1 MQPDILLVIC
11 DTARADA
18 FKPWGG
24 PYPTPTME
32 RLCREG
38 LAYSNATTQA
48 PWTLPSTASIM
59 SGKLPTEHGIHNDC
73 LDWSGD
79 RPTTPATAVK
89 AVTGEWLPESLQ
101 ARGYR
106 TWAASCNTWIST
118 WGGFDRGFDEFND
131 TSDRVRLPRGRWSR
145 YVRKAGRMYGKIDRG
160 GMAVTNAFARRVRT
174 GGPEPMFAFMN
185 LMEVHSPYDP
195 PRPFYPYAPWKRPET
210 FKMSGGGKGP
220 RKFLIYNLGVEEPS
234 PEYVRTLRDLYWH
247 SARYEDWLLG
257 RIVRAVEERGRP
269 TVVVVVSDH
278 GENIGDHRLFGHNS
292 SLAQT
297 LLNVPLVVWGQGV
310 DIGSGWLSDNV
321 PLVGIAPWLRRVADG
336 DRTPMSGNGAVISE
350 YESTT
355 RWIAPDIQTRLEAMG
370 KADSL
375 PPLVYSAGFAV
386 REGSTKY
393 IGLDSGF
400 EYLYDLSND
409 PQEQRDLSTARP
421 SDLDRFRA
429 HRDAWRIRRAEQPT
443 YVAGET
449 ADQEIADH
457 LRQLG
462 YIE

>member
-1 MQPDILLVIC
+1 
-11 DTARADA
+11 
-18 FKPWGG
+18 
-24 PYPTPTME
+24 
-32 RLCREG
+32 
-38 LAYSNATTQA
+38 
-48 PWTLPSTASIM
+48 
-59 SGKLPTEHGIHNDC
+59 
-73 LDWSGD
+73 
-79 RPTTPATAVK
+79 
-89 AVTGEWLPESLQ
+89 
-101 ARGYR
+101 
-106 TWAASCNTWIST
+106 
-118 WGGFDRGFDEFND
+118 
-131 TSDRVRLPRGRWSR
+131 
-145 YVRKAGRMYGKIDRG
+145 
-160 GMAVTNAFARRVRT
+160 
-174 GGPEPMFAFMN
+174 
-185 LMEVHSPYDP
+185 
-195 PRPFYPYAPWKRPET
+195 
-210 FKMSGGGKGP
+210 MSGGGKGP